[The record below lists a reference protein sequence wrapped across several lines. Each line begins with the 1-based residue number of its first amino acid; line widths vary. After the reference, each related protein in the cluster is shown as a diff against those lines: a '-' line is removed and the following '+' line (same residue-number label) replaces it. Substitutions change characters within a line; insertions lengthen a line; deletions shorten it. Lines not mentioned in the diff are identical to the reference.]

1 MRGVKKMEIIM
12 TKEEEEK
19 IILSSGILQKRV
31 ELPKKETSP
40 ILCGGEADIIG
51 LFLKE
56 AEQERL
62 EG

>member
-1 MRGVKKMEIIM
+1 MEIIM

-19 IILSSGILQKRV
+19 KILSSGILQKRV
-31 ELPKKETSP
+31 ELPPKETSP

-56 AEQERL
+56 AERERL
-62 EG
+62 EE